1 MIDQDAVEIFVN
13 DYVRHGFYI
22 LPCRPFVRGCIRFY
36 LTFLSCISAAN
47 SLNYTRNTCYPGEA
61 EMKRFSRRDFLRLM
75 MLSVGS
81 LTFNKFLT
89 ACGIKPPPNL
99 PAEIPRSFSPTNTA
113 SAVASMETMPPT
125 ATAIRTPLSP
135 VDLVVA
141 RGSDPE
147 AMVRQALAA
156 YGGMQT
162 FVPKGANVVV
172 KPNICVAYHT
182 YEYAATTNPWLVGA
196 LVKLA
201 FEAGAARV
209 QVFDFPFGGSAQE
222 AYTRSGIEEQV
233 KAAGGEMMP
242 MPNFKYV
249 STDIPNG
256 VDLKRTKAFKDA
268 LEADVLI
275 DVPIAKHHGSA
286 RLTLGMKNLMGLVL
300 DRGAIHNNLGQR
312 IADLTTLF
320 RPKLTV
326 VDAIRML
333 MNHGPS
339 GGNLNDVKKM
349 DTIIVS
355 PDIVAADSYATT
367 LFGMQPDDIEYIRAA
382 SKMGL
387 GNNDLKSLKIEEI
400 AVGT

>member
-1 MIDQDAVEIFVN
+1 
-13 DYVRHGFYI
+13 
-22 LPCRPFVRGCIRFY
+22 
-36 LTFLSCISAAN
+36 
-47 SLNYTRNTCYPGEA
+47 
-61 EMKRFSRRDFLRLM
+61 MKRFSRRDFLRLM
-75 MLSVGS
+75 MLGTGS
-81 LTFNKFLT
+81 LTLNRFLS
-89 ACGIKPPPNL
+89 ACSPKPTPGL
-99 PAEIPRSFSPTNTA
+99 PTNMPT
-113 SAVASMETMPPT
+113 SIPPT
-125 ATAIRTPLSP
+125 NAVPTVTAGETLSP
-135 VDLVVA
+135 VVSATGTPPSSPDLVVA

-147 AMVRQALAA
+147 EMVRRALAA

-201 FEAGAARV
+201 LEAGAGRV

-222 AYTRSGIEEQV
+222 AYVRSGIEEQV

-242 MPNFKYV
+242 MPDFKYV
-249 STDIPNG
+249 KTDIPNG
-256 VDLKRTKAFKDA
+256 VDLKWTKAFKDA

-286 RLTLGMKNLMGLVL
+286 RLSLGMKNLMGLVL

-333 MNHGPS
+333 MRHGPS
-339 GGNLNDVKKM
+339 GGNLDDVKKL

-355 PDIVAADSYATT
+355 SDIVAADSYATT
-367 LFGMQPDDIEYIRAA
+367 LFGLQPTDLAYIRAA
-382 SKMGL
+382 AKMGL
-387 GNNDLKSLKIEEI
+387 GNSDLNSIKVEEI
-400 AVGT
+400 AL

>member
-1 MIDQDAVEIFVN
+1 
-13 DYVRHGFYI
+13 
-22 LPCRPFVRGCIRFY
+22 
-36 LTFLSCISAAN
+36 
-47 SLNYTRNTCYPGEA
+47 
-61 EMKRFSRRDFLRLM
+61 MKRFSRRDFLRLM
-75 MLSVGS
+75 MLSAGS

-89 ACGIKPPPNL
+89 ACGIQPPPNL
-99 PAEIPRSFSPTNTA
+99 PTEIPRSFSPTNTA
-113 SAVASMETMPPT
+113 SAVVTTETMPPT
-125 ATAIRTPLSP
+125 ATAISTPLSP

-201 FEAGAARV
+201 FEAGAGRV
-209 QVFDFPFGGSAQE
+209 QVFDYPFGGSAQE
-222 AYTRSGIEEQV
+222 AYARSGIEEQV
-233 KAAGGEMMP
+233 RTAGGEMMP

-333 MNHGPS
+333 MDHGPS

-367 LFGMQPDDIEYIRAA
+367 LFGLQPDDIAYIRAA

-387 GNNDLKSLKIEEI
+387 GNSDLKSLKIEEI